1 VALTDQG
8 TNTLADLDAPLVILH
23 RNLTGHLSDGNLKV
37 LIRLLEKLREP
48 WTASD
53 E

>member
-1 VALTDQG
+1 L
-8 TNTLADLDAPLVILH
+8 LALH
-23 RNLTGHLSDGNLKV
+23 RKLTGHLTQSDLKD

-53 E
+53 D